1 MPSESV
7 VKYTEY
13 QCDITLFNVIYTC
26 DITLK
31 PLLMNQLTF
40 YSRKKLNSITS
51 LCKSFISRAFN
62 FLIFSILKTRY
73 LGK

>member
-40 YSRKKLNSITS
+40 YSRKKLNSITP